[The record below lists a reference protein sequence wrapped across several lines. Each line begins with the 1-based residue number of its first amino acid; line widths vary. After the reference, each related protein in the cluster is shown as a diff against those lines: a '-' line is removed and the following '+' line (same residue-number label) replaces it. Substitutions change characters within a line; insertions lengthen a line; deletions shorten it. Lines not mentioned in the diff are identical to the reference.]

1 MPKKS
6 TQKKKNQREK
16 QLRLEYEKRH
26 ANRIKNAKKLRKE
39 QENLAE
45 ELASQTIAIPPFR
58 RGK

>member
-39 QENLAE
+39 QEDLAE
-45 ELASQTIAIPPFR
+45 ELASQTIVTPPFR

>member
-39 QENLAE
+39 QEDLAE
-45 ELASQTIAIPPFR
+45 ELASQTIVIPPFR

>member
-45 ELASQTIAIPPFR
+45 ELASQTIVIPPFR